1 MDSKEK
7 LVEFNKTCFVDRITT
22 CKEYMFSRPGDVVSN
37 YNDGKVMT
45 LGDLDIGFI
54 SGIKDDFYWNLFD
67 ELYLG
72 KDVLMWGFGFINF
85 DNVKYGEDNKDALA
99 YAYPTLTARAR
110 LDGNEML
117 ATILRRYKI
126 SHSLDLD
133 KLARQLVSATPEFV
147 DEFVEP
153 IHRPFYNFNVKE
165 GEQCFAVTEENIKMV
180 MNVITRWLEKTSG
193 ECQRNVDFSYE
204 ILDHVHIDGINIV
217 QDKHLPNVI
226 ATVYPGATVQIDN
239 RYLRIGKIVF
249 IAMNEEG

>member
-1 MDSKEK
+1 
-7 LVEFNKTCFVDRITT
+7 
-22 CKEYMFSRPGDVVSN
+22 
-37 YNDGKVMT
+37 
-45 LGDLDIGFI
+45 
-54 SGIKDDFYWNLFD
+54 
-67 ELYLG
+67 
-72 KDVLMWGFGFINF
+72 
-85 DNVKYGEDNKDALA
+85 
-99 YAYPTLTARAR
+99 
-110 LDGNEML
+110 ML

-226 ATVYPGATVQIDN
+226 ATVYPGVTV
-239 RYLRIGKIVF
+239 
-249 IAMNEEG
+249 